1 MKNIK
6 KSFGNKVALNDVSC
20 TVEKSDIFGLLGPS
34 GAGKTTIIKILTGQL
49 LQTSGE
55 ASLLGVN
62 TNKLTDEIYSQIGM
76 VMENSGLYSR
86 LSCYDNL
93 AIFAEI
99 YNIEKKKIPDAL
111 EKVQLTEATNRAVS
125 KFSKGMMQRLIFARA
140 IMHNP
145 RILFLDEPT
154 NGLDPATSQEIHKLI
169 FELRDKGTTV
179 FLTTHNME
187 EATRLCD
194 NVALLNNGIF
204 VEYGAP
210 DMLCRKYNTQ
220 KSIHIFLKDG
230 RKVTV
235 PNDVASAKIIS
246 RYFSDSQVEAI
257 HSTEPNLETVF
268 LTLTGRKL
276 V

>member
-1 MKNIK
+1 
-6 KSFGNKVALNDVSC
+6 
-20 TVEKSDIFGLLGPS
+20 LLGPS

-49 LQTSGE
+49 LQSSGE
-55 ASLLGVN
+55 AALLGIN

-76 VMENSGLYSR
+76 VMDNSGVYSR

-93 AIFAEI
+93 SIFAEI
-99 YNIEKKKIPDAL
+99 YNLEKKKIPDAL
-111 EKVQLTEATNRAVS
+111 EKVRLTEAANRTVS
-125 KFSKGMMQRLIFARA
+125 KLSKGMVQRLIFARA

-145 RILFLDEPT
+145 SILFLDEPT

-194 NVALLNNGIF
+194 NVALLNDGVF
-204 VEYGAP
+204 VQYGAP
-210 DMLCRKYNTQ
+210 DILCRRYNAQ
-220 KSIHIFLKDG
+220 KGIHILLKDG

-235 PNDVASAKIIS
+235 PNNAESAEIIS
-246 RYFSDSQVEAI
+246 RYFSESQVEAI
-257 HSTEPNLETVF
+257 HSTEPNLESVF